1 MNKIALIALLLIITP
16 LFSRLALAQ
25 TEDEVTTNLKKRLQE
40 SLQTESSPSP
50 TIQLR
55 AYIGTIKDLI
65 GNNLVINSKDGKQ
78 DIRIEDNTT
87 ILRSPGNTTIKPD
100 SINIGDSIIAIGYP
114 SDEDTLT
121 GRRLIVSANPIESP
135 AKVTAMGVIK
145 KIDKTSLTLALNDR
159 DQKILVNSK
168 TILKS
173 PAGPIELA
181 DLELGDTLIY
191 TATLSNS
198 VETATI
204 LMRVKTAPLE

>member
-1 MNKIALIALLLIITP
+1 MNKIAFIALLLIITP
-16 LFSRLALAQ
+16 LFSRLAVAQ

-55 AYIGTIKDLI
+55 AYIGIIKDLI

-78 DIRIEDNTT
+78 DIRIDDDTT
-87 ILRSPGNTTIKPD
+87 ILRAPGNTIIKPD

-121 GRRLIVSANPIESP
+121 GRRLIVSATPIESP

-145 KIDKTSLTLALNDR
+145 KMDKTSLTLSINDS

-168 TILKS
+168 TIFKS

-191 TATLSNS
+191 TATLTDSTQ
-198 VETATI
+198 TATI
-204 LMRVKTAPLE
+204 LMRVKTTL